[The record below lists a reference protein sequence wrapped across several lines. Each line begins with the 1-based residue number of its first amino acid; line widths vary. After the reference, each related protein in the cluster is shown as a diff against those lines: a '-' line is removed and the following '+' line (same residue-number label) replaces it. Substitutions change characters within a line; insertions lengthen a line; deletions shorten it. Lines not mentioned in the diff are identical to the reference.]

1 MWDSSLWYENYYL
14 AFKIQGDFSQP
25 TQASSAT
32 NTFGKHSNLFL
43 QDLYKWFTTVYFFC
57 FFVFKIYSQSFLTFF
72 LYWCLEVGSESIY
85 CLVLIKTG
93 LPRAMEKIT
102 TSGPHCQ
109 HWNLIKRKSFPSE
122 KKSSM
127 NQGLEIS
134 STSLFL
140 CEMSIKCFEII
151 ILFLLH
157 IIFVILSK
165 PCHMLDKR
173 GLGNSGQTY
182 HIIESVLVVA
192 AFQISP
198 GTRSSFH

>member
-1 MWDSSLWYENYYL
+1 MVYY
-14 AFKIQGDFSQP
+14 G
-25 TQASSAT
+25 
-32 NTFGKHSNLFL
+32 LFIYL
-43 QDLYKWFTTVYFFC
+43 

-72 LYWCLEVGSESIY
+72 SYWCLEVGPESIY

-102 TSGPHCQ
+102 TGGQHCQ
-109 HWNLIKRKSFPSE
+109 HWNLIKRKSFPSG

-140 CEMSIKCFEII
+140 CEMSSKCFEII
-151 ILFLLH
+151 VLFLLH
-157 IIFVILSK
+157 VIRVIVSK
-165 PCHMLDKR
+165 PCHMFDKR